1 MLFFPSKVESFELVI
16 TKSYDAKAS
25 DTAVDTI
32 GVTTGEMTVENTVV
46 TTGDRTG
53 GATVERTYGMAEAW
67 LAD

>member
-1 MLFFPSKVESFELVI
+1 MSEVI
-16 TKSYDAKAS
+16 FAKAS
-25 DTAVDTI
+25 DTDFDTI